1 MALFEPLRFR
11 LLILLFLFTP
21 LVYAQGLPVAVPSPP
36 DLQARSFYLED
47 FNSGSVLAE
56 HNADERMEPAS
67 ITKLMTAY
75 VVEKALESGD
85 ISLDDKV
92 TISEKAWKMKG
103 SRMFIEVGTEVSVL
117 ELLKGLIIQSGND
130 ASVALAEHVAGT
142 EEAFVGYMNHYA
154 EQLGLSNTHF
164 ANSTGWPD
172 PDHYMS
178 ARDIAKLSRAL
189 IAEFPQH
196 YALYKEKEFTYNN
209 IPQWNRNKLLWRD
222 ETVDGVKTGHTE
234 SAGFCLVSSAIRGE
248 MRLIAVVLG
257 TDSEEQRADQSQ
269 ALLNYGFRFFE
280 THKLYDAGEVLK
292 EARVWKG
299 ETEKLP
305 LGLDQTLFVTIPQGQ
320 YQALSAKMELNGNIV
335 APTAKG
341 QQFGKVEIELAGE
354 PIAERPLVALASVG
368 DGGLIQRAID
378 GVLMWF
384 Q

>member
-11 LLILLFLFTP
+11 LLIFLFLFTP
-21 LVYAQGLPVAVPSPP
+21 LVHGQGLPVSVPSPP

-47 FNSGSVLAE
+47 FHSGRVLAE
-56 HNADERMEPAS
+56 RNADERMEPAS

-85 ISLDDKV
+85 ISLDDMV

-103 SRMFIEVGTEVSVL
+103 SRMFIEVGTQVSVRD
-117 ELLKGLIIQSGND
+117 LLKGLIIQSGND

-154 EQLGLSNTHF
+154 EQLGLTNTHF

-178 ARDIAKLSRAL
+178 ARDIATLSSAL
-189 IAEFPQH
+189 ISEFPEH
-196 YALYKEKEFTYNN
+196 YALYKEKQYSYNK

-222 ETVDGVKTGHTE
+222 ETVDGIKTGHTE
-234 SAGFCLVSSAIRGE
+234 SAGYCLVSSANRGE

-292 EARVWKG
+292 QARVWKG
-299 ETEKLP
+299 ETDTLP

-335 APTAKG
+335 APAAKG
-341 QQFGKVEIELAGE
+341 QQFGKVQIDLAGE
-354 PIAERPLVALASVG
+354 PIVERPLVALASVG

>member
-11 LLILLFLFTP
+11 LLIFLFLVTP
-21 LVYAQGLPVAVPSPP
+21 VVHAQGLPVSVPSPP

-56 HNADERMEPAS
+56 RNADERMEPAS

-85 ISLDDKV
+85 ISLQDIV
-92 TISEKAWKMKG
+92 TVSEKAWKMKG
-103 SRMFIEVGTEVSVL
+103 SRMFIEVGTQVSVL

-178 ARDIAKLSRAL
+178 ARDIAKLGRAL
-189 IAEFPQH
+189 IAEFPEH
-196 YALYKEKEFTYNN
+196 YALYKEKQYTYNN

-222 ETVDGVKTGHTE
+222 ETVDGIKTGHTE
-234 SAGFCLVSSAIRGE
+234 AAGFCLVSSANRGE

-320 YQALSAKMELNGNIV
+320 YQALSAKMELNGSIV
-335 APTAKG
+335 APAARG
-341 QQFGKVEIELAGE
+341 QQFGKIQIELAGE
-354 PIAERPLVALASVG
+354 PIVERPLVALASVG

>member
-11 LLILLFLFTP
+11 LLIFLFLVTP
-21 LVYAQGLPVAVPSPP
+21 VVHAQGLPVSVPSPP

-56 HNADERMEPAS
+56 RNADERMEPAS

-85 ISLDDKV
+85 ISLQDIV
-92 TISEKAWKMKG
+92 TVSEKAWKMKG
-103 SRMFIEVGTEVSVL
+103 SRMFIEVGTQVSVL

-178 ARDIAKLSRAL
+178 ARDIAKLGRAL
-189 IAEFPQH
+189 IAEFPEH
-196 YALYKEKEFTYNN
+196 YALYKEKQYTYNN

-222 ETVDGVKTGHTE
+222 ETVDGIKTGHTE
-234 SAGFCLVSSAIRGE
+234 AAGFCLVSSANRGE

-320 YQALSAKMELNGNIV
+320 YQALSAKMELNGSIV
-335 APTAKG
+335 APAAKG
-341 QQFGKVEIELAGE
+341 QQFGKIQVELAGE
-354 PIAERPLVALASVG
+354 PIVERPLVALASVG